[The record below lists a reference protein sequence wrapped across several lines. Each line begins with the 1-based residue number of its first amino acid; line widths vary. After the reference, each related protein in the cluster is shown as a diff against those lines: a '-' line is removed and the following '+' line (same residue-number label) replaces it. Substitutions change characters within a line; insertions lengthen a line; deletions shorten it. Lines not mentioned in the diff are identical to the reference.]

1 MVRCMEKRSMFPG
14 VAAMK
19 HTYSVDVNGIITS
32 SLGIKSLTAVSISA
46 WNCTEVSRSNTLLLN
61 NFTLLSLEVKQIYV
75 PPYQV

>member
-1 MVRCMEKRSMFPG
+1 MVRCMEKKSMFPG

-46 WNCTEVSRSNTLLLN
+46 
-61 NFTLLSLEVKQIYV
+61 
-75 PPYQV
+75 